1 MPRRRRSCK
10 RKRRHT
16 TREGAED
23 QLRSLERNR
32 FATGMYMHAYKC
44 RHCGGYHV
52 GHRLGY
58 GGRRK

>member
-1 MPRRRRSCK
+1 MAKRRRSCK

-16 TREGAED
+16 TRAQAEE

-32 FATGMYMHAYKC
+32 YTGGYMHVYKC
-44 RHCGGYHV
+44 WHCGCWHI
-52 GHRLGY
+52 GHRIGF